1 METKYYL
8 IVFDVLIAV
17 LALTVLF
24 LFFKRKSH
32 LRVFLIFLILTAIT
46 VSIDIA
52 AATLKHNELLVSKS
66 IMNGVMLA
74 MMVSIIVVYQADLKQ
89 IFQKIANPRY
99 KEFFGDVYGSD
110 EELEEATSEILNA
123 VQSMAKKDI
132 GALIL
137 LTPSSIEQHIME
149 TGIQLNA
156 NISAQL
162 LECIFN
168 TKAPLHDGAVVIK
181 GNKILASSCF
191 LPLTANVTVTK
202 EVGTRHRAAIGI
214 TEESDVLAIVVSE
227 ETGIIS
233 IAKNGVLTRYMTIE
247 RLKEEIE
254 NVYGINV
261 NNHNKKR
268 LG

>member
-1 METKYYL
+1 
-8 IVFDVLIAV
+8 
-17 LALTVLF
+17 
-24 LFFKRKSH
+24 
-32 LRVFLIFLILTAIT
+32 
-46 VSIDIA
+46 
-52 AATLKHNELLVSKS
+52 
-66 IMNGVMLA
+66 
-74 MMVSIIVVYQADLKQ
+74 
-89 IFQKIANPRY
+89 
-99 KEFFGDVYGSD
+99 
-110 EELEEATSEILNA
+110 
-123 VQSMAKKDI
+123 
-132 GALIL
+132 
-137 LTPSSIEQHIME
+137 ME

>member
-1 METKYYL
+1 MEANYYL
-8 IVFDVLIAV
+8 IIIDVLICV
-17 LALTVLF
+17 MALTVMF
-24 LFFKRKSH
+24 LFFKKKSH
-32 LRVFLIFLILTAIT
+32 LRVFLIFLIMTAIT

-52 AATLKHNELLVSKS
+52 AATVQHNELLVSKA
-66 IMNGVMLA
+66 IMNGLMLA
-74 MMVSIIVVYQADLKQ
+74 MIMAIIVVYQADLKQ
-89 IFQKIANPRY
+89 IFQKIASPRY
-99 KEFFGDVYGSD
+99 KEYFGEAYGSD
-110 EELEEATSEILNA
+110 EELEEATNEILNA
-123 VQSMAKKDI
+123 VQAMAKKDI

-181 GNKILASSCF
+181 GNKILASSCL
-191 LPLTANVTVTK
+191 LPLTANVTITK

-233 IAKNGVLTRYMTIE
+233 IAKNGILTRYMTME

-268 LG
+268 LC

>member
-1 METKYYL
+1 METKYYFLIIDAVILLAALVLMFMFFKKKRHLMVYMIFLVLLAVTLVLDYYADPITLL
-8 IVFDVLIAV
+8 IV
-17 LALTVLF
+17 
-24 LFFKRKSH
+24 
-32 LRVFLIFLILTAIT
+32 
-46 VSIDIA
+46 
-52 AATLKHNELLVSKS
+52 NG
-66 IMNGVMLA
+66 IMFSVVVA
-74 MMVSIIVVYQADLKQ
+74 MIVAYQADIKLF
-89 IFQKIANPRY
+89 FQKISNR
-99 KEFFGDVYGSD
+99 KMRDSFGDTYGSD
-110 EELEEATSEILNA
+110 EELQEATDHILAA

-137 LTPSSIEQHIME
+137 LTPTSIEQNIMD
-149 TGIQLNA
+149 TGIKLNA
-156 NISAQL
+156 LVSAPL

-181 GNKILASSCF
+181 GNKILATSCF
-191 LPLTANVTVTK
+191 LPLTGNVSVTK
-202 EVGTRHRAAIGI
+202 EVVTRHRAAIGI

-233 IAKNGVLTRYMTIE
+233 IAKKGVLTRYMTIE

-254 NVYGINV
+254 TVYGINV

>member
-1 METKYYL
+1 MEAKYY
-8 IVFDVLIAV
+8 FLIADAV
-17 LALTVLF
+17 ILLVALSLMFVFFKKKRHLAVYFIFLGLLIATLALDYYADFITIALLNGLLF
-24 LFFKRKSH
+24 SFIVAMLVAYQQDIK
-32 LRVFLIFLILTAIT
+32 LIFQRISTRQMKD
-46 VSIDIA
+46 S
-52 AATLKHNELLVSKS
+52 
-66 IMNGVMLA
+66 
-74 MMVSIIVVYQADLKQ
+74 
-89 IFQKIANPRY
+89 
-99 KEFFGDVYGSD
+99 FGEAYGSD
-110 EELEEATSEILNA
+110 EELQEATDHILAA

-137 LTPSSIEQHIME
+137 LTPTSIEQNIMD
-149 TGIQLNA
+149 TGIKLNA
-156 NISAQL
+156 LVSAPL

-181 GNKILASSCF
+181 GNKILATSCF
-191 LPLTANVTVTK
+191 LPLTSKLSVTK

-233 IAKNGVLTRYMTIE
+233 IAKKGELTRYMTIE

>member
-1 METKYYL
+1 METKYYFL
-8 IVFDVLIAV
+8 IVDAIITFISLILMFV
-17 LALTVLF
+17 FFKKKRHLKVYFVF
-24 LFFKRKSH
+24 LFF
-32 LRVFLIFLILTAIT
+32 LAITITFDFFADILTIG
-46 VSIDIA
+46 
-52 AATLKHNELLVSKS
+52 
-66 IMNGVMLA
+66 IMNGIMFSLIVA
-74 MMVSIIVVYQADLKQ
+74 MIVAYQADIKL
-89 IFQKIANPRY
+89 IFQKISSPRARDS
-99 KEFFGDVYGSD
+99 FGDTYGSD
-110 EELEEATSEILNA
+110 EELQEATDHILAA
-123 VQSMAKKDI
+123 VQSMAKRDI

-137 LTPSSIEQHIME
+137 LTPTSIEQNILD
-149 TGIQLNA
+149 TGIKLNA
-156 NISAQL
+156 NVSSQL

-181 GNKILASSCF
+181 GNKILATSCF
-191 LPLTANVTVTK
+191 LPLTGNVSVTK

-233 IAKNGVLTRYMTIE
+233 IAKKGVLTRYMTIE